1 MKIAERLKTSGPSRA
16 KICHM
21 SPESTHV
28 IDVDASNFQAA
39 VAERSLETP
48 VLVDLWATWCEPCK
62 ALGPVLEKV
71 AADYNGGFILAKVD
85 VDKSPEIAQALG
97 VQSVPTV
104 FLLKGGKPADA
115 FAGVVTEK
123 QLLEFLT
130 KNGVEAGEPAEEE
143 DAGPIAAAQAMA
155 ATGDLAGAVAML
167 AELNVEEALD
177 LDGVLCLAELQGESG
192 DVEAAGVTL
201 DGLSGSDSDD
211 ARVAELRAKLSLAG
225 GTDLASAQAAA
236 AADPEDANAQLE
248 LGKALVSAGDV
259 EAGLDVIWMVARVDL
274 EFGDRAPHKALLE
287 VFQAVGH
294 DDPRVLSYQQRL
306 SVLLCS

>member
-1 MKIAERLKTSGPSRA
+1 M
-16 KICHM
+16 C
-21 SPESTHV
+21 PENSHV

-62 ALGPVLEKV
+62 TLGPVLEKA
-71 AADYNGGFILAKVD
+71 AADYNGAFILAKVD

-97 VQSVPTV
+97 VQSVPTA
-104 FLLKGGKPADA
+104 FLLKGGRPVDA

-123 QLLEFLT
+123 QLQEFMT
-130 KNGVEAGEPAEEE
+130 KNEVEAGEPSEEE

-155 ATGDLAGAVAML
+155 AAGDFAGAISML
-167 AELNVEEALD
+167 AELNAEEALD
-177 LDGVLCLAELQGESG
+177 LDGVLCLAELQAESG
-192 DVEAAGVTL
+192 DVEAAGQTL
-201 DGLSGSDSDD
+201 DGLSAPDSDD
-211 ARVAELRAKLSLAG
+211 GRVAELRAKLSLAG
-225 GTDLASAQAAA
+225 GTDLASAKAAA
-236 AADPEDANAQLE
+236 AANPEDAHAQLE
-248 LGKALVSAGDV
+248 LGKAMVSEGDV
-259 EAGLDVIWMVARVDL
+259 EGGLDVIWKIARVDL
-274 EFGDRAPHKALLE
+274 ELDDRAPHKALLE

>member
-1 MKIAERLKTSGPSRA
+1 MMD
-16 KICHM
+16 KICLM
-21 SPESTHV
+21 SSESPHV

-62 ALGPVLEKV
+62 TLGPVLEKG

-104 FLLKGGKPADA
+104 FLLKGGRPVDA

-123 QLLEFLT
+123 QLQEFMA
-130 KNGVEAGEPAEEE
+130 KNGVEAGEPSEEE

-155 ATGDLAGAVAML
+155 AAGDFDGAISML
-167 AELNVEEALD
+167 AELNAEEALD
-177 LDGVLCLAELQGESG
+177 LDGVLCLAELQAESG
-192 DVEAAGVTL
+192 DVEAAGQTL
-201 DGLSGSDSDD
+201 DGLSAPDSDD
-211 ARVAELRAKLSLAG
+211 GRVAELRAKLSLAG
-225 GTDLASAQAAA
+225 GTDLASAKAAA
-236 AADPEDANAQLE
+236 AANPEDAQAQLE
-248 LGKALVSAGDV
+248 LGKAMVSEGDV
-259 EAGLDVIWMVARVDL
+259 EGGLDVIWKIARVDL
-274 EFGDRAPHKALLE
+274 ELDDRAPHKALLE

>member
-16 KICHM
+16 KICRM

-62 ALGPVLEKV
+62 TLGPVLEKV

-130 KNGVEAGEPAEEE
+130 KNGVVAGEPTEEE

-155 ATGDLAGAVAML
+155 AVGDLAGAVAML
-167 AELNVEEALD
+167 AELNAEEALD
-177 LDGVLCLAELQGESG
+177 LDGVLCLAELQAESG
-192 DVEAAGVTL
+192 DVDAAGVTL
-201 DGLSGSDSDD
+201 DGLSGSDADD

-236 AADPEDANAQLE
+236 DAAPEDANAQLE
-248 LGKALVSAGDV
+248 LGKAMVSAGDV

-274 EFGDRAPHKALLE
+274 EFDDRAPHKALLE

>member
-1 MKIAERLKTSGPSRA
+1 MKITERLKTSAPSRA
-16 KICHM
+16 KISHM

-62 ALGPVLEKV
+62 TLGPVLEKV
-71 AADYNGGFILAKVD
+71 AADYSGGFILAKVD

-167 AELNVEEALD
+167 AELNAEEALD
-177 LDGVLCLAELQGESG
+177 LDGVLCLAELQAESG

-201 DGLSGSDSDD
+201 DGLSGSDADD
-211 ARVAELRAKLSLAG
+211 PRVAELRAKLSLAG

-236 AADPEDANAQLE
+236 DAAPEDANAQLE
-248 LGKALVSAGDV
+248 LGKAMVSAGDV

-274 EFGDRAPHKALLE
+274 EFDDRAPHKALLE

>member
-1 MKIAERLKTSGPSRA
+1 MD
-16 KICHM
+16 KICLM
-21 SPESTHV
+21 SSESTHV

-62 ALGPVLEKV
+62 TLGPVLEKA

-104 FLLKGGKPADA
+104 FLLKGGRPVDA

-123 QLLEFLT
+123 QLQEFMT
-130 KNGVEAGEPAEEE
+130 KNEVEAGEPSEEE

-155 ATGDLAGAVAML
+155 AAGDFAGAISML
-167 AELNVEEALD
+167 SELNAEEALD
-177 LDGVLCLAELQGESG
+177 LDGVLCLAELQAESG
-192 DVEAAGVTL
+192 DVEAAGQTL
-201 DGLSGSDSDD
+201 DGLSAPDSDD
-211 ARVAELRAKLSLAG
+211 GRVAELRAKLSLAG
-225 GTDLASAQAAA
+225 GTDLASAKAAA
-236 AADPEDANAQLE
+236 AANPEDAQAQLE
-248 LGKALVSAGDV
+248 LGKAMVSEGDV
-259 EAGLDVIWMVARVDL
+259 EGGLDVIWKIARVDL
-274 EFGDRAPHKALLE
+274 ELDDRAPHKALLE

>member
-1 MKIAERLKTSGPSRA
+1 MMD
-16 KICHM
+16 KICLM
-21 SPESTHV
+21 SSESPHV

-62 ALGPVLEKV
+62 TLGPVLEKG

-104 FLLKGGKPADA
+104 FLLKGGRPVDA

-123 QLLEFLT
+123 QLQEFMT
-130 KNGVEAGEPAEEE
+130 KNGVEAGEPSEEE

-155 ATGDLAGAVAML
+155 AAGDFDGAISML
-167 AELNVEEALD
+167 AELNAEEALD
-177 LDGVLCLAELQGESG
+177 LDGVLCLAELQAESG
-192 DVEAAGVTL
+192 DVEAAGQTL
-201 DGLSGSDSDD
+201 DGLSAPDSDD
-211 ARVAELRAKLSLAG
+211 GRVAELRAKLSLAG
-225 GTDLASAQAAA
+225 GTDLASAKAAA
-236 AADPEDANAQLE
+236 AANPEDAHAQLE
-248 LGKALVSAGDV
+248 LGKAMVSEGDV
-259 EAGLDVIWMVARVDL
+259 EGGLDVIWKIARVDL
-274 EFGDRAPHKALLE
+274 ELDDRAPHKALLE

>member
-1 MKIAERLKTSGPSRA
+1 
-16 KICHM
+16 M
-21 SPESTHV
+21 SPENSHV

-62 ALGPVLEKV
+62 TLGPVLEKA
-71 AADYNGGFILAKVD
+71 AADYNGAFILAKVD

-104 FLLKGGKPADA
+104 FLLKGGRPVDA

-123 QLLEFLT
+123 QLQEFMT
-130 KNGVEAGEPAEEE
+130 KNEVEAGEPSEEE

-155 ATGDLAGAVAML
+155 AAGDFAGAISML
-167 AELNVEEALD
+167 AELNAEEALD
-177 LDGVLCLAELQGESG
+177 LDGVLCLAELQAESG
-192 DVEAAGVTL
+192 DVEAAGQTL
-201 DGLSGSDSDD
+201 DGLSAPDSDD
-211 ARVAELRAKLSLAG
+211 GRVAELRAKLSLAG
-225 GTDLASAQAAA
+225 GADLASAKAAA
-236 AADPEDANAQLE
+236 AANPEDAHAQLE
-248 LGKALVSAGDV
+248 LGKAMVSEGDV
-259 EAGLDVIWMVARVDL
+259 EGGLDVIWKIARVDL
-274 EFGDRAPHKALLE
+274 ELDDRAPHKALLE

>member
-1 MKIAERLKTSGPSRA
+1 MKIVESVETSEASRA

-21 SPESTHV
+21 SSESPTV

-39 VAERSLETP
+39 VAERSVETP

-62 ALGPVLEKV
+62 TLGPVLEKV

-123 QLLEFLT
+123 QLIEFLT
-130 KNGVEAGEPAEEE
+130 KNGVEAGEPSEEE

-155 ATGDLAGAVAML
+155 AAGDLAGAVVML
-167 AELNVEEALD
+167 AELNAEDALD
-177 LDGVLCLAELQGESG
+177 LDGVLCLAELQAEDG
-192 DVEAAGVTL
+192 DVEAAGLTL
-201 DGLSGSDSDD
+201 DGLSGSDAAD
-211 ARVAELRAKLSLAG
+211 ARVLELRAKLSLAG
-225 GTDLASAQAAA
+225 GTDLATAQAAA
-236 AADPEDANAQLE
+236 DTNPEDKLAQLE
-248 LGKALVSAGDV
+248 LGKALVSAGQV
-259 EAGLDVIWMVARVDL
+259 EDGLDVIWKIARVDL
-274 EFGDRAPHKALLE
+274 EFDDRAPHKALLE

>member
-1 MKIAERLKTSGPSRA
+1 
-16 KICHM
+16 M
-21 SPESTHV
+21 SPENSHV

-62 ALGPVLEKV
+62 TLGPVLEK
-71 AADYNGGFILAKVD
+71 AAGDYNGGFILAKVD

-104 FLLKGGKPADA
+104 FLLKGGRPVDA

-123 QLLEFLT
+123 QLQEFMT

-155 ATGDLAGAVAML
+155 ATGDFDGAISML
-167 AELNVEEALD
+167 AELNAEEALD
-177 LDGVLCLAELQGESG
+177 LDGVLCLAELQAESG
-192 DVEAAGVTL
+192 DVEAAGQTL
-201 DGLSGSDSDD
+201 DGLSAPDSDD

-225 GTDLASAQAAA
+225 GTDLDSAKAAA
-236 AADPEDANAQLE
+236 AANPEDAHAQLE
-248 LGKALVSAGDV
+248 LGKAMVSEGDV
-259 EAGLDVIWMVARVDL
+259 EGGLDVIWKIARVDL
-274 EFGDRAPHKALLE
+274 ELDDRAPHKALLE